1 MMPGA
6 MKALNDYQNTVN
18 TMRNVA
24 IAGLVI
30 AAVVIAVVIYKKT
43 HK

>member
-6 MKALNDYQNTVN
+6 MRALNDFQNTVN
-18 TMRNVA
+18 TIRNVV

-30 AAVVIAVVIYKKT
+30 AVVVIAVVIYKKT
-43 HK
+43 RK